1 MVTLRAGAA
10 VCEVDAEDGGRL
22 ASLVVGG
29 EERLLT
35 RAAATDGKVSSAVVA
50 WGSFLMAPWIGRLD
64 GGALPWRGRT
74 HHLPP
79 DFEGHAIHG
88 IVKDRRWEVIESS
101 EAGVELSC
109 QLTEPWPFG
118 GTVRQVISLRPDGLE
133 LFAEVAAG
141 DEAMPAGVGWHP
153 WFARPSQG
161 DLRVRVAGTGTLAL
175 RDDLIPTG
183 EVAALTAAT
192 DLRDGPALGDRLL
205 DDIYAD
211 AGPPAVLTW
220 PDLTLRMDWG
230 HTVNSICVHS
240 PPRGVCVEP
249 QTSWPNAP
257 ALLDAGSSR
266 TGLVTV
272 EPGLP
277 LQATTTWTWEGARRG

>member
-1 MVTLRAGAA
+1 MVTLRAGEA

-35 RAAATDGKVSSAVVA
+35 RAAAEDGEVPSTVVA

-64 GGALPWRGRT
+64 RGVLPWRGRNY
-74 HHLPP
+74 HLPA

-88 IVKDRRWEVIESS
+88 TVKDRSWEVTRADEQT
-101 EAGVELSC
+101 VELAC
-109 QLTEPWPFG
+109 PLTDPWPFG
-118 GTVRQVISLRPDGLE
+118 GRVRQVITLRPEGLE

-153 WFARPSQG
+153 WFARPAQG
-161 DLRVRVAGTGTLAL
+161 DLRVQVAAAGTLAL

-183 EVAALTAAT
+183 ELDALTATT

-211 AGPPAVLTW
+211 VGAPAVLTW
-220 PDLTLRMDWG
+220 PDLALRMDWSP
-230 HTVNSICVHS
+230 TVTAVCVHS

-257 ALLDAGSSR
+257 ALVQTGSTR
-266 TGLVTV
+266 TGQVTV

-277 LQATTTWTWEGARRG
+277 LQATTTWRWTATG

>member
-1 MVTLRAGAA
+1 MVTLRAGDA
-10 VCEVDAEDGGRL
+10 VCEVDAEEGGRL

-35 RAAATDGKVSSAVVA
+35 RAAAGDGQVPSTVVA
-50 WGSFLMAPWIGRLD
+50 WGSFLMAPWVGRLD
-64 GGALPWRGRT
+64 RGVLPWRGRT
-74 HHLPP
+74 YHLPP
-79 DFEGHAIHG
+79 DFQGHAIHG
-88 IVKDRRWEVIESS
+88 TVKDRAWEVTEVGDQ
-101 EAGVELSC
+101 ALALTCPLS
-109 QLTEPWPFG
+109 EPWPFG
-118 GTVRQVISLRPDGLE
+118 GMVRQVVTLRPDGLD

-141 DEAMPAGVGWHP
+141 DGPMPAGVGWHP
-153 WFARPSQG
+153 WFARASQG
-161 DLRVRVAGTGTLAL
+161 DLRLQVVGTGTLAL

-183 EVAALTAAT
+183 EIAALSATT
-192 DLRDGPALGDRLL
+192 DLRDGPPLGDRLL

-211 AGPPAVLTW
+211 VGAPAVLTW

-230 HTVNSICVHS
+230 PTVNSVCVHS

-249 QTSWPNAP
+249 QTSWPNAA
-257 ALLDAGSSR
+257 ALLDAGSTR

-277 LQATTTWTWEGARRG
+277 LQATTTWTWQPAGD